1 MYPKLISIGDFFVP
15 TYGVLVAI
23 AFLVALWVAARL
35 GRRSGLRGELV
46 VNLGIYC
53 ALVGMLGAKILMILF
68 DLPYFLEHPGEIFSR
83 TTLQAAGVFQG
94 GLALAILFAVL
105 YTRHFGMPWL
115 LTADAFA
122 PAIAIGHAIG
132 RLGCFAAGCCWGV
145 SAHVPWAV
153 TFTNPDAS
161 QLVGTPLFR
170 PLHPTQL
177 YEAFAE
183 AAVFAFLYWRFAKPH
198 RSGDIIALYLIV
210 SSALRF
216 IIEFYRFH
224 EQALPFGMPLS
235 LTQWISLALI
245 VLGAGILWAR
255 PRRAVAVPAH

>member
-1 MYPKLISIGDFFVP
+1 MYPKLISIGDFFIP

-23 AFLVALWVAARL
+23 AFLAALWVAARL
-35 GRRSGLRGELV
+35 GRRSGLRSDLM

-68 DLPYFLEHPGEIFSR
+68 DLPYFMEHPGEIFSR

-94 GLALAILFAVL
+94 GLALAIVFAVL
-105 YTRHFGMPWL
+105 YTRHFNMPWL
-115 LTADAFA
+115 MTADAFA

-145 SAHVPWAV
+145 ACDRPWAV
-153 TFTNPDAS
+153 TFTNPDAA

-177 YEAFAE
+177 YEAAAE
-183 AAVFAFLYWRFAKPH
+183 AAVFVFLYWWFNKPH
-198 RSGDIIALYLIV
+198 RAGEVIALYLIV

-216 IIEFYRFH
+216 LIEFYRFH
-224 EQALPFGMPLS
+224 EQALPFGMPFS
-235 LTQWISLALI
+235 LTQWISLGLML
-245 VLGAGILWAR
+245 VGAWILWAR
-255 PRRAVAVPAH
+255 QGRAVAAPAQ

>member
-1 MYPKLISIGDFFVP
+1 MYPKLISIGDFFIP

-23 AFLVALWVAARL
+23 AFLVALWIASRL
-35 GRRSGLRGELV
+35 GKRSGLRSELV

-53 ALVGMLGAKILMILF
+53 ALMGMLGAKIFMILF
-68 DLPYFLEHPGEIFSR
+68 DLPFFIAHPGDIFSR
-83 TTLQAAGVFQG
+83 ATLQAAGVFQG
-94 GLALAILFAVL
+94 GLALAIIFAAL

-145 SAHVPWAV
+145 ACDRPWAV
-153 TFTNPDAS
+153 TFTNPDAN

-198 RSGDIIALYLIV
+198 RTGDIIALYLIV

-224 EQALPFGMPLS
+224 EQALPFGMPFS
-235 LTQWISLALI
+235 ITQWISLALI
-245 VLGAGILWAR
+245 VVGAGILWAR
-255 PRRAVAVPAH
+255 PRGAVAVPAH